1 MKKVIIY
8 PGRFQPMLSHHAQV
22 FEQLNA
28 LYNDADVYIA
38 TSDKVE
44 PGKSPFNF
52 EEKKRIIASHGIDPS
67 KVLYARSPYNWEE
80 LAQYVSDVEN
90 TVIYFAVGEK
100 DMESSPRFR
109 FDNLDDKGINQKIKG
124 GATYYQ
130 MINTY
135 KDEPLPMNVR
145 GYILSVP
152 TISTEEEVASA
163 SAFRKAISTAP
174 DKESAKL
181 IFNKQFKQF
190 NNDVFELV
198 YNKLKGDKMSEDLN
212 IMKKLAGLEVS
223 EAGPIEFEDQV
234 SVKDITFAEVS
245 KSSSKLSVANRFPQG
260 VDVNDMDVKKEQFV
274 KELMKSPVSLLS
286 EINERIMPDENGLAV
301 STKLSKILDGM
312 REKGITDLEAEDKG
326 FVMDLVKHALKNMEL
341 EAGDKRE
348 FDPESGA
355 LESVELNDIRSDY
368 DVAEVKEKYQY
379 ENTAEKLKDMIRS
392 HQSTIDNEH
401 PEEIQVDDHQNAID
415 WYEDLLQQH
424 KETGADTFEAPFGGD
439 TAWREM
445 IQQEMEEIGLYKPAE
460 AFRGIDNLPEEVDES
475 RENCHSKTHD
485 CATKV
490 IHPTWGEGKP
500 MYESHAV
507 PTNEGY
513 VAWYDVEFDH
523 GIEKEVPAQDME
535 IITLAEHGAVNAS
548 KKTSACPKCGKE
560 KHVLKACASCGCS
573 EGVEDDAGEYTYTL
587 EYNGESNGHTKHIL
601 TITSPSGESKE
612 VADDFTYFEHEE
624 EDMQAELESWF
635 KQGHGVGDE
644 SAEVEEADDTGMYNQ
659 KGPNYDAS
667 DIWRGDVITCK
678 QCKGKGCKH
687 CDHKGVHVKK
697 DSPFYKKEATE
708 ELNDLRKRAGLEV
721 REVGMD
727 ENKVKDMAMDQAD
740 AFYDKVSSIADQS
753 NDIQKAIID
762 SWNDEDENPPVW
774 ALDDAAKDIL
784 ADAGLLEPEPEEG
797 EMEESEIAEANCPKC
812 GEKRHK
818 LKACASCGCS
828 ESFDP
833 AMEPTKKEEIAS
845 NIMDGDFE
853 TAGALLGSDGAS
865 VMDDWYE
872 YCRERGLDVKDAIED
887 IDHVENCVDEMIAGG
902 EDKDYPAEMESIEEQ
917 EDAVVGK
924 ALDSAMVELKKLAG
938 LY

>member
-22 FEQLNA
+22 FDQLNA

-52 EEKKRIIASHGIDPS
+52 EEKKKIITSHGIDPS

-100 DMESSPRFR
+100 DMESNPRFK

-145 GYILSVP
+145 GYILNVP
-152 TISTEEEVASA
+152 TISTQEEVASA

-190 NNDVFELV
+190 DNNVFELV

-212 IMKKLAGLEVS
+212 IMKQLAGLEVS

-234 SVKDITFAEVS
+234 SVKDIKFAEVS

-260 VDVNDMDVKKEQFV
+260 ADVNDMDVKKEQFV
-274 KELMKSPVSLLS
+274 KELIKSPVSLLS

-326 FVMDLVKHALKNMEL
+326 FVMDLVKHALKNMDL
-341 EAGDKRE
+341 EAGDDRE
-348 FDPESGA
+348 FDPETSS
-355 LESVELNDIRSDY
+355 LESIELDDIRSDY
-368 DVAEVKEKYQY
+368 
-379 ENTAEKLKDMIRS
+379 S
-392 HQSTIDNEH
+392 
-401 PEEIQVDDHQNAID
+401 
-415 WYEDLLQQH
+415 
-424 KETGADTFEAPFGGD
+424 
-439 TAWREM
+439 
-445 IQQEMEEIGLYKPAE
+445 
-460 AFRGIDNLPEEVDES
+460 
-475 RENCHSKTHD
+475 
-485 CATKV
+485 
-490 IHPTWGEGKP
+490 
-500 MYESHAV
+500 
-507 PTNEGY
+507 
-513 VAWYDVEFDH
+513 
-523 GIEKEVPAQDME
+523 IE
-535 IITLAEHGAVNAS
+535 
-548 KKTSACPKCGKE
+548 
-560 KHVLKACASCGCS
+560 
-573 EGVEDDAGEYTYTL
+573 EDD
-587 EYNGESNGHTKHIL
+587 
-601 TITSPSGESKE
+601 
-612 VADDFTYFEHEE
+612 
-624 EDMQAELESWF
+624 
-635 KQGHGVGDE
+635 
-644 SAEVEEADDTGMYNQ
+644 
-659 KGPNYDAS
+659 
-667 DIWRGDVITCK
+667 
-678 QCKGKGCKH
+678 
-687 CDHKGVHVKK
+687 
-697 DSPFYKKEATE
+697 
-708 ELNDLRKRAGLEV
+708 
-721 REVGMD
+721 MD
-727 ENKVKDMAMDQAD
+727 EGKVKDMAMDQAD
-740 AFYDKVSSIADQS
+740 AFYDKVSSIADET
-753 NDIQKAIID
+753 NDIQKAIVD
-762 SWNDEDENPPVW
+762 SWNDEEENPPVW

-784 ADAGLLEPEPEEG
+784 ADAGLLEPEPQEG

-833 AMEPTKKEEIAS
+833 RMEPTKKEQIAS
-845 NIMDGDFE
+845 NMMDGDFE

-872 YCRERGLDVKDAIED
+872 HCRERGLDVKDALED
-887 IDHVENCVDEMIAGG
+887 IDEVENCVDEMIETGD
-902 EDKDYPAEMESIEEQ
+902 DKYYPAEMESIEEQ

-924 ALDSAMVELKKLAG
+924 ALDVAMVELKKLAG

>member
-22 FEQLNA
+22 FDQLNA

-52 EEKKRIIASHGIDPS
+52 EEKKKIIASHGIDPS

-100 DMESSPRFR
+100 DMESNPRFK

-145 GYILSVP
+145 GYILNVP
-152 TISTEEEVASA
+152 TISTQEEVASA

-190 NNDVFELV
+190 DNNVFELV

-212 IMKKLAGLEVS
+212 IMKQLAGLEVS

-234 SVKDITFAEVS
+234 SVKDIKFAEVS

-260 VDVNDMDVKKEQFV
+260 ADVNDMDVKKEQFV
-274 KELMKSPVSLLS
+274 KELIKSPVSLLS

-326 FVMDLVKHALKNMEL
+326 FVMDLVKHALKNMDL
-341 EAGDKRE
+341 EAGDDRE
-348 FDPESGA
+348 FDPETSS
-355 LESVELNDIRSDY
+355 LESIELDDIRSDY
-368 DVAEVKEKYQY
+368 
-379 ENTAEKLKDMIRS
+379 S
-392 HQSTIDNEH
+392 
-401 PEEIQVDDHQNAID
+401 
-415 WYEDLLQQH
+415 
-424 KETGADTFEAPFGGD
+424 
-439 TAWREM
+439 
-445 IQQEMEEIGLYKPAE
+445 
-460 AFRGIDNLPEEVDES
+460 
-475 RENCHSKTHD
+475 
-485 CATKV
+485 
-490 IHPTWGEGKP
+490 
-500 MYESHAV
+500 
-507 PTNEGY
+507 
-513 VAWYDVEFDH
+513 
-523 GIEKEVPAQDME
+523 IE
-535 IITLAEHGAVNAS
+535 
-548 KKTSACPKCGKE
+548 
-560 KHVLKACASCGCS
+560 
-573 EGVEDDAGEYTYTL
+573 EDD
-587 EYNGESNGHTKHIL
+587 
-601 TITSPSGESKE
+601 
-612 VADDFTYFEHEE
+612 
-624 EDMQAELESWF
+624 
-635 KQGHGVGDE
+635 
-644 SAEVEEADDTGMYNQ
+644 
-659 KGPNYDAS
+659 
-667 DIWRGDVITCK
+667 
-678 QCKGKGCKH
+678 
-687 CDHKGVHVKK
+687 
-697 DSPFYKKEATE
+697 
-708 ELNDLRKRAGLEV
+708 
-721 REVGMD
+721 MD
-727 ENKVKDMAMDQAD
+727 EGKVKDMAMDQAD
-740 AFYDKVSSIADQS
+740 AFYDKVSSIADET
-753 NDIQKAIID
+753 NDIQKAIVD
-762 SWNDEDENPPVW
+762 SWNDDEENPPVW

-784 ADAGLLEPEPEEG
+784 ADAGLLEPEPQEG

-833 AMEPTKKEEIAS
+833 RMEPTKKEQIAS
-845 NIMDGDFE
+845 NMMDGDFE

-872 YCRERGLDVKDAIED
+872 HCRERGLDVKDALED
-887 IDHVENCVDEMIAGG
+887 IDEVENCVDEMIETGD
-902 EDKDYPAEMESIEEQ
+902 DKYYPAEMESIEEQ

-924 ALDSAMVELKKLAG
+924 ALDVAMVELKKLAG

>member
-22 FEQLNA
+22 FDQLNA

-52 EEKKRIIASHGIDPS
+52 EEKKKIIASHGIDPS

-100 DMESSPRFR
+100 DMESNPRFK

-145 GYILSVP
+145 GYILNVP
-152 TISTEEEVASA
+152 TISTQEEVASA

-190 NNDVFELV
+190 DNNVFELV

-212 IMKKLAGLEVS
+212 IMKQLAGLEVS

-234 SVKDITFAEVS
+234 SVKDIKFAEVS

-260 VDVNDMDVKKEQFV
+260 ADVNDMDVKKEQFV
-274 KELMKSPVSLLS
+274 KELIKSPVSLLS

-326 FVMDLVKHALKNMEL
+326 FVMDLVKHALKNMDL
-341 EAGDKRE
+341 EAGDDRE
-348 FDPESGA
+348 FDPETSS
-355 LESVELNDIRSDY
+355 LESIELDDIRSDY
-368 DVAEVKEKYQY
+368 
-379 ENTAEKLKDMIRS
+379 S
-392 HQSTIDNEH
+392 
-401 PEEIQVDDHQNAID
+401 
-415 WYEDLLQQH
+415 
-424 KETGADTFEAPFGGD
+424 
-439 TAWREM
+439 
-445 IQQEMEEIGLYKPAE
+445 
-460 AFRGIDNLPEEVDES
+460 
-475 RENCHSKTHD
+475 
-485 CATKV
+485 
-490 IHPTWGEGKP
+490 
-500 MYESHAV
+500 
-507 PTNEGY
+507 
-513 VAWYDVEFDH
+513 
-523 GIEKEVPAQDME
+523 IE
-535 IITLAEHGAVNAS
+535 
-548 KKTSACPKCGKE
+548 
-560 KHVLKACASCGCS
+560 
-573 EGVEDDAGEYTYTL
+573 EDD
-587 EYNGESNGHTKHIL
+587 
-601 TITSPSGESKE
+601 
-612 VADDFTYFEHEE
+612 
-624 EDMQAELESWF
+624 
-635 KQGHGVGDE
+635 
-644 SAEVEEADDTGMYNQ
+644 
-659 KGPNYDAS
+659 
-667 DIWRGDVITCK
+667 
-678 QCKGKGCKH
+678 
-687 CDHKGVHVKK
+687 
-697 DSPFYKKEATE
+697 
-708 ELNDLRKRAGLEV
+708 
-721 REVGMD
+721 MD
-727 ENKVKDMAMDQAD
+727 EGKVKDMAMDQAD
-740 AFYDKVSSIADQS
+740 AFYDKVSSIADET
-753 NDIQKAIID
+753 NDIQKAIVD
-762 SWNDEDENPPVW
+762 SWNDEEENPPVW

-784 ADAGLLEPEPEEG
+784 ADAGLLEPEPQEG

-833 AMEPTKKEEIAS
+833 RMEPTKKEQIAS
-845 NIMDGDFE
+845 NMMDGDFE

-872 YCRERGLDVKDAIED
+872 HCRERGLDVKDALED
-887 IDHVENCVDEMIAGG
+887 IDEVENCVDEMIETGD
-902 EDKDYPAEMESIEEQ
+902 DKYYPAEMESIEEQ

-924 ALDSAMVELKKLAG
+924 ALDVAMVELKKLAG

>member
-22 FEQLNA
+22 FDQLNA

-52 EEKKRIIASHGIDPS
+52 EEKKKIIASHGIDPS

-100 DMESSPRFR
+100 DMESNPRFK

-145 GYILSVP
+145 GYILKVP
-152 TISTEEEVASA
+152 TISTQEEVASA

-190 NNDVFELV
+190 DNNVFELV

-212 IMKKLAGLEVS
+212 IMKQLAGLEVS

-234 SVKDITFAEVS
+234 SVKDIKFAEVS

-260 VDVNDMDVKKEQFV
+260 ADVNDMDVKKEQFV
-274 KELMKSPVSLLS
+274 KELIKSPVSLLS

-326 FVMDLVKHALKNMEL
+326 FVMDLVKHALKNMDL
-341 EAGDKRE
+341 EAGDDRE
-348 FDPESGA
+348 FDPETSS
-355 LESVELNDIRSDY
+355 LESIELDDIRSDY
-368 DVAEVKEKYQY
+368 
-379 ENTAEKLKDMIRS
+379 S
-392 HQSTIDNEH
+392 
-401 PEEIQVDDHQNAID
+401 
-415 WYEDLLQQH
+415 
-424 KETGADTFEAPFGGD
+424 
-439 TAWREM
+439 
-445 IQQEMEEIGLYKPAE
+445 
-460 AFRGIDNLPEEVDES
+460 
-475 RENCHSKTHD
+475 
-485 CATKV
+485 
-490 IHPTWGEGKP
+490 
-500 MYESHAV
+500 
-507 PTNEGY
+507 
-513 VAWYDVEFDH
+513 
-523 GIEKEVPAQDME
+523 IE
-535 IITLAEHGAVNAS
+535 
-548 KKTSACPKCGKE
+548 
-560 KHVLKACASCGCS
+560 
-573 EGVEDDAGEYTYTL
+573 EDD
-587 EYNGESNGHTKHIL
+587 
-601 TITSPSGESKE
+601 
-612 VADDFTYFEHEE
+612 
-624 EDMQAELESWF
+624 
-635 KQGHGVGDE
+635 
-644 SAEVEEADDTGMYNQ
+644 
-659 KGPNYDAS
+659 
-667 DIWRGDVITCK
+667 
-678 QCKGKGCKH
+678 
-687 CDHKGVHVKK
+687 
-697 DSPFYKKEATE
+697 
-708 ELNDLRKRAGLEV
+708 
-721 REVGMD
+721 MD
-727 ENKVKDMAMDQAD
+727 EGKVKDMAMDQAD
-740 AFYDKVSSIADQS
+740 AFYDKVSSIADET
-753 NDIQKAIID
+753 NDIQKAIVD
-762 SWNDEDENPPVW
+762 SWNDEEENPPVW

-784 ADAGLLEPEPEEG
+784 ADAGLLEPEPQEG

-833 AMEPTKKEEIAS
+833 RMEPTKKEQIAS
-845 NIMDGDFE
+845 NMMDGDFE

-872 YCRERGLDVKDAIED
+872 HCRERGLDVKDALED
-887 IDHVENCVDEMIAGG
+887 IDEVENCVDEMIETGD
-902 EDKDYPAEMESIEEQ
+902 DKYYPAEMESIEEQ

-924 ALDSAMVELKKLAG
+924 ALDVAMVELKKLAG